1 MEASHDG
8 KTLTE
13 KNIRDEVNTILVAGS
28 DTTAVTV
35 NFAIFILANFP
46 EIQEKVYEELSEI
59 YDIEDLNSAPIKYED
74 LQHMDYLSRVIKE
87 TMRLFPIVACVVRHL
102 KEDLKIGWKYGMV
115 SMKVIL
121 ATLIRTFIFKVDKR
135 IEIDEIK
142 LNVAPLL
149 TVINPLKVK
158 IIKRNV

>member
-1 MEASHDG
+1 MINQIA
-8 KTLTE
+8 
-13 KNIRDEVNTILVAGS
+13 
-28 DTTAVTV
+28 
-35 NFAIFILANFP
+35 
-46 EIQEKVYEELSEI
+46 
-59 YDIEDLNSAPIKYED
+59 
-74 LQHMDYLSRVIKE
+74 
-87 TMRLFPIVACVVRHL
+87 
-102 KEDLKIGWKYGMV
+102 GWKYGMV